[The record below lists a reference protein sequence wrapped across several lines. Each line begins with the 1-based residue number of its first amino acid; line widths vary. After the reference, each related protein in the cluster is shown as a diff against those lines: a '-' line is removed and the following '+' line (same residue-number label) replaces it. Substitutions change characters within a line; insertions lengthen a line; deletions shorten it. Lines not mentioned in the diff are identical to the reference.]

1 MNRAVIE
8 VKAKPFRLLSRDDA
22 AAYCGLPPKRF
33 EALCPVAAIPLP
45 TGKRVFDAYDL
56 DRWIES
62 LKANATDTDAD
73 ILDRLG

>member
-33 EALCPVAAIPLP
+33 EALCPVAAILHA
-45 TGKRVFDAYDL
+45 TGKRVFDVHDL
-56 DRWIES
+56 DRWIDG
-62 LKANATDTDAD
+62 LKANAADTDAD